1 MCRPDGIGRNQEAG
15 HGEAEYDGENAVEM
29 ARILF
34 GRCKGPL
41 NSTIV
46 ADSKNDFRIDAKG
59 DKFREWLLW
68 GGSVCSGAVD
78 LRWDGGIRRYHLCGI
93 SRFPFE
99 LISESTSE
107 GLGSIWWYGKKL
119 LVTL

>member
-1 MCRPDGIGRNQEAG
+1 MLSSEGEHGWAPRMCRPDGIGRNQEAG

-46 ADSKNDFRIDAKG
+46 ADSKNDLRIDAEG

-78 LRWDGGIRRYHLCGI
+78 LRWDGVIRRYHLIITVG
-93 SRFPFE
+93 F
-99 LISESTSE
+99 
-107 GLGSIWWYGKKL
+107 LGSL
-119 LVTL
+119 SN